1 MVGKLDSRPLGA
13 VRGTARLYRAM
24 ARAVLENRR
33 EDVDKLGVSLASSE
47 IMGWKEGR
55 KREEGKVGATRSVAM
70 VLARKW
76 PGSRGSGHAR
86 SSFLDKSPDLFQR
99 AVVN

>member
-55 KREEGKVGATRSVAM
+55 KEKRGGKGRSYSIGGNGPCEKMARLQREW
-70 VLARKW
+70 AREVIV
-76 PGSRGSGHAR
+76 PR
-86 SSFLDKSPDLFQR
+86 
-99 AVVN
+99 